1 MSRTLLFASLLI
13 AAPANAAEPLHVRID
28 AHIGAKAKAD
38 GVTLSAPASDA
49 EFVRRAYLDF
59 AGRVPTSAEAKAFFE
74 DSSKDKRAKLID
86 ALLAAPGYAERMT
99 DAFHVM
105 LMERLGN
112 HAEWTKF
119 LRDSFAKNAKWDELA
134 RAMLRADH
142 KDAERAGAAFWMV
155 KRLENYGQNPVDYS
169 ALTRDVGRLFLGKNF
184 QCCECHDHLT
194 VDDYKQQ
201 HFQGLHAYFKSAYL
215 PAQNKLIVGEKP
227 TLEKTAFAS
236 VFTKVPM
243 LTAPA
248 LPGGAM
254 LEIPKLA
261 KGAEFLEAP
270 DKKTGAPGVLKFS
283 LLNEIAERLP
293 TKANADFARNGANRL
308 WFLLLGRGLVH
319 PLDFHHS
326 GNPASHPE
334 LLDELAREFAEH
346 NFDIKYLLR
355 EIALS
360 GAYQRSS
367 VLPASAK
374 EPPQAKYFAT
384 ALERR
389 LSAEQLLQSV
399 LVATGA
405 DAKAADALRPK
416 FVKAFANQPR
426 EPEDE
431 VQPSL
436 RAALFVLHDPAV
448 LGLLEAKPG
457 ALVSRAAALS
467 DAEAIDA
474 LYLALLSRAPSATER
489 AAVAKVLSKHADK
502 RAEALG
508 RVAWA
513 LLASM
518 EFGVNH

>member
-1 MSRTLLFASLLI
+1 MPRTILLLALLC
-13 AAPANAAEPLHVRID
+13 AAPASAAEPLHVRID
-28 AHIGAKAKAD
+28 AHVAAKAKGD
-38 GVTLSAPASDA
+38 GVPLGAPASDA

-59 AGRVPTSAEAKAFFE
+59 AGRVPTAAEAKAFFE
-74 DSSKDKRAKLID
+74 DSGKEKRAKLID

-105 LMERLGN
+105 LMERLGD
-112 HAEWTKF
+112 HAEWTAF
-119 LRDSFAKNAKWDELA
+119 LRDSFAKNAKWDEMA

-142 KDAERAGAAFWMV
+142 KDTARAGAAFWLV

-201 HFQGLHAYFKSAYL
+201 HFQSLHAFFKNAYL
-215 PAQNKLIVGEKP
+215 PSANKLIVGEKP
-227 TLEKTAFAS
+227 TLDKSAFAS
-236 VFTKVPM
+236 VFTKVQM

-254 LEIPKLA
+254 VEIPMFA
-261 KGAEFLEAP
+261 KGMEFAEAP
-270 DKKTGAPGVLKFS
+270 DKKTGTPGVLKFS
-283 LLNEIAERLP
+283 PLKEVSERLP

-319 PLDFHHS
+319 PLDLHHS

-346 NFDIKYLLR
+346 NFDIKFLLR

-360 GAYQRSS
+360 GTYQRSS
-367 VLPASAK
+367 VLPAGTK
-374 EPPQAKYFAT
+374 EAPHAKYFAV

-457 ALVSRAAALS
+457 ALVSRAAALP
-467 DAEAIDA
+467 DAEATDA
-474 LYLALLSRAPSATER
+474 LYLALLSRTPSATER
-489 AAVAKVLSKHADK
+489 AAVGKVLAKHAGA
-502 RAEALG
+502 RTEALG